1 MAKAKKKA
9 KNKAPTRGAQPK
21 PWKLPKRRDVI
32 RVIPATKEIQELIDS
47 AGNVCPDP
55 WLVSINGGIL
65 NWEYEKKWA
74 IYTARD
80 VVDNN
85 LELGRKV
92 QLVIHKKNGQIQSER
107 TYPRSSDPKR
117 HKG

>member
-1 MAKAKKKA
+1 MAKAQKKAKKKELH
-9 KNKAPTRGAQPK
+9 
-21 PWKLPKRRDVI
+21 PWGLKKTTEKRRDVI
-32 RVIPATKEIQELIDS
+32 RVIPASKEMCDLLNSTERLIR
-47 AGNVCPDP
+47 DP
-55 WLVSINGGIL
+55 WLVCMNGGIVVCEDGK
-65 NWEYEKKWA
+65 NWA
-74 IYTARD
+74 IHTASNL
-80 VVDNN
+80 VDNN